1 MRWRVKAQRWA
12 PAAFACALGALL
24 SIDVPATAADSSTER
39 VRLAAV
45 LRQLD
50 LVDRLIDDS
59 AESAAIRG
67 TRYHLDYGRLRAD
80 ISRVRTGIEQYLTPV
95 RAQPRDDEALNGT
108 YAAEGSPP

>member
-12 PAAFACALGALL
+12 PALFAFALGTLL
-24 SIDVPATAADSSTER
+24 SIDVPAITADASAER
-39 VRLAAV
+39 TRLAAV

-59 AESAAIRG
+59 AESASIRG
-67 TRYHLDYGRLRAD
+67 TRYHLDYARLRGD
-80 ISRVRTGIEQYLTPV
+80 ISRIRTGIEEYLTPA

-108 YAAEGSPP
+108 YAAEGNTP